1 MTTEQ
6 LILNSLQD
14 TARIAKNIANIITTR
29 DIRILN
35 LNGDLGSGKT
45 TFCRYLVRELNEG
58 EHVHSPTF
66 TLMNEYKGEPPIFHF
81 DFYRLESEDDLVS
94 INIEDYLPADPG
106 VSIIEWGNKFEH
118 ILPENRIDLDF
129 YYHGSDSR
137 LIKLSK
143 NLQEM
148 IEK

>member
-1 MTTEQ
+1 
-6 LILNSLQD
+6 
-14 TARIAKNIANIITTR
+14 
-29 DIRILN
+29 
-35 LNGDLGSGKT
+35 
-45 TFCRYLVRELNEG
+45 
-58 EHVHSPTF
+58 
-66 TLMNEYKGEPPIFHF
+66 MNEYKGEPPIFHF